1 MYQCGSITWFF
12 KVLKV
17 CIHNEQTLNYALLK
31 WMWLGLM
38 LEVDMPNK
46 LLHTKSEAHINVGW
60 VLEIE
65 PNPCGLLTTVHN
77 HGPQQ
82 NQRANSD
89 I

>member
-1 MYQCGSITWFF
+1 
-12 KVLKV
+12 
-17 CIHNEQTLNYALLK
+17 
-31 WMWLGLM
+31 M

-46 LLHTKSEAHINVGW
+46 LLHTKLEVHINVGR

-65 PNPCGLLTTVHN
+65 PNPCGWVIRVVHN
-77 HGPQQ
+77 HGPEQ